1 MNQAQTRTKN
11 RIIRRIDKIEA
22 LSPEERRRLH
32 EVVGRYVFRA
42 NEYYLNLID
51 WADPDDPIRKII
63 IPREEELVD
72 FGRLDASDEAANYA
86 VPHLQHKYHNTALLM
101 VSEVCGAYCRFCF
114 RKRLFMDE
122 VHETSL
128 DISQGVEYIREHP
141 EIDNVLMT
149 GGDPLMVSPRRL
161 NEMFTRL
168 FEIPHVKI
176 IRLGT
181 KIPAFDPF
189 RISESPKLLE
199 TVRKHSRG
207 DRQIYFIAHFNH
219 PRELTPASEAALGA
233 VREAGGLMVVQTPLL
248 AGVNDDPRILAELMN
263 RASHLGATPYYLFQG
278 RPTEGNIGFTVPLA
292 RGFRTFEQAKL
303 KMGGLARRLR
313 YVMSH
318 AAGKVEV
325 LGITPT
331 TAFLKFHQARNGNN
345 LGKVFTLPM
354 VKSAVWLDDLLEQPG
369 ARDALVQQGV
379 RVAPTGRLWTEWLR
393 SGWSARENGRRRA
406 AGDELEDVRMW
417 RGDVGP

>member
-11 RIIRRIDKIEA
+11 RIIRRIDKIES
-22 LSPEERRRLH
+22 LSPEERERLH
-32 EVVGRYVFRA
+32 EVVGRYIFRA
-42 NEYYLNLID
+42 NEYYLGLID

-72 FGRLDASDEAANYA
+72 FGRLDASDEAANYP

-128 DISQGVEYIREHP
+128 DISQGVEYIRKHP

-149 GGDPLMVSPRRL
+149 GGDPLMMSPRRL
-161 NEMFTRL
+161 GEMFAQI
-168 FEIPHVKI
+168 FEIPHVRV

-189 RISESPKLLE
+189 RISESPKLLDL
-199 TVRKHSRG
+199 VRKYSRG
-207 DRQIYFIAHFNH
+207 DRQIYFIMHFNH
-219 PRELTPASEAALGA
+219 PRELTPASEAAINA
-233 VREAGGLMVVQTPLL
+233 VREAGGLMVAQTPML
-248 AGVNDDPRILAELMN
+248 AGVNDDPAVLAALMN
-263 RASHLGATPYYLFQG
+263 RLSHLGVTPYYVFQG

-292 RGFRTFEQAKL
+292 RGFRVFEQAKL
-303 KMGGLARRLR
+303 RMGGLARRLR

-318 AAGKVEV
+318 AGGKVEI
-325 LGITPT
+325 LGINRQ
-331 TAFLKFHQARNGNN
+331 TAFFKFHQARNANN

-354 VKSAVWLDDLLEQPG
+354 VKSAAWLDDLLDQPA

-393 SGWSARENGRRRA
+393 SGWTNRENGRRMA
-406 AGDELEDVRMW
+406 AGDELEDARMW
-417 RGDVGP
+417 RSDTR